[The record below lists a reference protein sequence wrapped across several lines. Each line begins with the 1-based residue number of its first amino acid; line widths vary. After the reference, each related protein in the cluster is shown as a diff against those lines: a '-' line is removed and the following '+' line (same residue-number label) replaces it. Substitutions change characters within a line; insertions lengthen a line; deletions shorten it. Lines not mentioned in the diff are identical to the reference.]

1 MGFLN
6 MSDSVTCGRCGE
18 PIIGEQPNLDPAQRT
33 PCPKCGS
40 TTRTF
45 GVQAHV
51 SGSSSVSVQADV
63 VTYPQ
68 NLLTVARNLI
78 DQGQFSISVI
88 VAHMACEVAT
98 ERSLS
103 DLFAAKGIQHLEDA
117 ILEFLNGYN
126 LANDRIWAWYTALTG
141 NHVQGEGFWQRFKDS
156 AKRRNLIMHGGTI
169 VGKPEAEASLEAT
182 SALVAY
188 LKK

>member
-1 MGFLN
+1 M
-6 MSDSVTCGRCGE
+6 
-18 PIIGEQPNLDPAQRT
+18 
-33 PCPKCGS
+33 
-40 TTRTF
+40 
-45 GVQAHV
+45 
-51 SGSSSVSVQADV
+51 SVQADV

-68 NLLTVARNLI
+68 NLLTVARSLI

-103 DLFAAKGIQHLEDA
+103 DAFAAKGIQNLEEA

-126 LANDRIWAWYTALTG
+126 LANDRIRTLYTALTG
-141 NHVQGEGFWQRFKDS
+141 DNIQSQPFWQAFKNS
-156 AKRRNLIMHGGTI
+156 ANRRNRIMHGGLV
-169 VGKPEAEASLEAT
+169 VGNVEAEASFEAA
-182 SALVAY
+182 SALIAY